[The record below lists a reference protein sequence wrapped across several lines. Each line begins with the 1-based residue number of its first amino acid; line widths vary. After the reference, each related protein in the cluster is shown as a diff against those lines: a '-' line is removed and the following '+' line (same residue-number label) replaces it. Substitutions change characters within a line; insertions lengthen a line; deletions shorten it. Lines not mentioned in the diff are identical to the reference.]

1 MIVEREVDMKST
13 YTIEWVFKGFKWLG
27 NRSLQLREEGV
38 DVLFAYEE
46 ALGYCAGSMRR

>member
-1 MIVEREVDMKST
+1 MGVLMLV
-13 YTIEWVFKGFKWLG
+13 KGFKWLG